1 MNRPAPMGV
10 LRSGWQAAVDN
21 YAIAGG
27 WTSDGD
33 LLLVGDAAGSVHAFG
48 GRDGRPRWKADQAH
62 EGGVMDAGMNP
73 VSDTFATAG
82 QDGRIILWRSTD
94 GVRLATL
101 SVSRR
106 WVEHIAWSRCGRWL
120 AAASG
125 RSVIVYT
132 VEGEQVWASEEYP
145 STVSDLAWT
154 AAGELAST
162 CYGRVTFS
170 ALPSGKETDRL
181 EWKGSLISLALSAD
195 DNIVACGSQD
205 NTVHFW
211 RRGDREDS
219 MMSGYSGKPG
229 ALAFD
234 ASGSLLA
241 TGGGNDVTVW
251 SFADGGPEGTAPGL
265 HELHQG
271 PISTLAFATS
281 GQRLASGGRDGA
293 VVVWDL
299 NRDAT
304 GATAGAALATGSV
317 ERVYWRRD
325 NRSLAALDAEGGVTA
340 WRVR

>member
-10 LRSGWQAAVDN
+10 LRSGWQSSVDD

-33 LLLVGDAAGSVHAFG
+33 LLLVGDAAGSVQALG
-48 GRDGRPRWKADQAH
+48 GRDGRCRWKSDQAH

-82 QDGRIILWRSTD
+82 QDGRIILWRSED
-94 GVRLATL
+94 GSQLATL
-101 SVSRR
+101 PASRR

-125 RSVIVYT
+125 RNVLIYT
-132 VEGEQVWASEEYP
+132 AEGEQVWVSEDYP

-154 AAGELAST
+154 AAGELATT

-170 ALPSGKETDRL
+170 ALPAGEETERL
-181 EWKGSLISLALSAD
+181 EWKGSLISLALTPD

-211 RRGDREDS
+211 RRSDREDS
-219 MMSGYSGKPG
+219 MMSGYSAKPG

-234 ASGSLLA
+234 TSGSLLA

-251 SFADGGPEGTAPGL
+251 SFADGGPEGTAPGI
-265 HELHQG
+265 HELHQA
-271 PISTLAFATS
+271 PITSLAFTTR
-281 GQRLASGGRDGA
+281 GQRLASGCRDGA

-304 GATAGAALATGSV
+304 GAAAGAAVATGSI
-317 ERVYWRRD
+317 ERVLWRRD
-325 NRSLAALDAEGGVTA
+325 NRALAALDAEGGVTA
-340 WRVR
+340 WRVS